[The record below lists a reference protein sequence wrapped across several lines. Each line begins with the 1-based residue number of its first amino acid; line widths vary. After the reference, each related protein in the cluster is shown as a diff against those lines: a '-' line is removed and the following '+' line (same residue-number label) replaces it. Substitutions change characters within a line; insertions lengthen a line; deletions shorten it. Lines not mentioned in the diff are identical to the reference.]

1 MPDVVR
7 ANTNATI
14 IMMAE
19 RIADWIKD
27 RHDAHRGHP

>member
-14 IMMAE
+14 IMMAK
-19 RIADWIKD
+19 RIADWIKV
-27 RHDAHRGHP
+27 GKCSV